1 MDLEGILEGTVRGIV
16 KTLKTFSN
24 WIPILAIA
32 VLGFLA
38 FHQWQ
43 TSQAAKPDYNNPNQP
58 ALTGLA
64 PKPGLSE
71 FWEVVKVSDGDTITV
86 RADGKEDKIRFCG
99 IDAPEV
105 GHGDQP
111 GQPFGAESREKLRSL
126 ISAAGNQVIVYPAE
140 RDRYGRLVAEVFV
153 SAGKGTEEE
162 KFLNYELVRAGLAY
176 HYAKY
181 SDRCPNGKDFL
192 VQAEQEAQAKRLGV
206 WSGNY
211 QKPWE
216 FRKAQR

>member
-1 MDLEGILEGTVRGIV
+1 MV
-16 KTLKTFSN
+16 KTKQLIN
-24 WIPILAIA
+24 WLPIVAIA
-32 VLGFLA
+32 ALGFFSLR
-38 FHQWQ
+38 QWQ
-43 TSQAAKPDYNNPNQP
+43 PAAMLNGRPQSAAYQ
-58 ALTGLA
+58 
-64 PKPGLSE
+64 
-71 FWEVVKVSDGDTITV
+71 VVKVSDGDTITV

-105 GHGDQP
+105 RHGDQP
-111 GQPFGAESREKLRSL
+111 GQPFGEESREKLRSL

-162 KFLNYELVRAGLAY
+162 NLLNYEMVRSGMAY

-192 VQAEQEAQAKRLGV
+192 VRAEQEAQAKRLGV
-206 WSGNY
+206 WSGSY

>member
-1 MDLEGILEGTVRGIV
+1 MKG
-16 KTLKTFSN
+16 LKQVVN
-24 WIPILAIA
+24 WIPVVVVLTIA
-32 VLGFLA
+32 VISVQ
-38 FHQWQ
+38 QWQ
-43 TSQAAKPDYNNPNQP
+43 NSQAAKPDYNNSNPTFQ
-58 ALTGLA
+58 GVA
-64 PKPGLSE
+64 PKPGQSE
-71 FWEVVKVSDGDTITV
+71 FWDVVKVSDGDTITV
-86 RADGKEDKIRFCG
+86 RSNGKEDRIRFCG

-105 GHGDQP
+105 SHDGKL
-111 GQPFGAESREKLRSL
+111 GQPFGNESREKLRSL

-162 KFLNYELVRAGLAY
+162 KFLNYEMVRAGMAY

-211 QKPWE
+211 QKPWD
-216 FRKAQR
+216 FRKVMK